1 MNNTYNLVEKALT
14 KAIELHTGQV
24 RKGNGKIP
32 YVVHPLEVGII
43 VARYTNSPGLVAA
56 AILHDTV
63 EDCNYPVEDLEEEF
77 GSEVKNLVG
86 LLTEDKSMADW
97 AERKTEHIFRLRTNQ
112 DAYFIKS
119 ADALANMR
127 SLVEVLKDEGALVWD
142 RFSAPKDKKMEYFK
156 VILQDTEEFL
166 PKKFLEEYVCAL
178 KDLEYSE
185 FFEKKTGFGFA
196 AEKLGFAES

>member
-1 MNNTYNLVEKALT
+1 MDNTNIVEKALT
-14 KAIELHTGQV
+14 KAIELHKGQV
-24 RKGNGKIP
+24 RKGDAKIP

-43 VARYTNSPGLVAA
+43 VARFTNSPELVSA

-63 EDCNYPVEDLEEEF
+63 EDCKYPIEDIEEEF
-77 GSEVKNLVG
+77 GSEVKNLVSS
-86 LLTEDKSMADW
+86 LTEDKAITDW
-97 AERKTEHIFRLRTNQ
+97 TERKAENLKRLRLNQ

-127 SLVEVLKDEGALVWD
+127 SLLVAIKEDGSIVWS
-142 RFSAPKDKKMEYFK
+142 RFNAPKEKKMEYFK

-166 PKKFLEEYVCAL
+166 PKKFLEEYVSAL

-185 FFEKKTGFGFA
+185 FLEKKTAIGFVA
-196 AEKLGFAES
+196 KKLCFGKK